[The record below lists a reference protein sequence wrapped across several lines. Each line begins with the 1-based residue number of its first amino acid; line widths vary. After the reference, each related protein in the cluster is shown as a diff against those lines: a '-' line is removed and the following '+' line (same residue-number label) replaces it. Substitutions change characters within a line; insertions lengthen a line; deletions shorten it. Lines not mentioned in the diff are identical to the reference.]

1 MFFPTLEIIATT
13 DVVSVDI
20 QASIS
25 EALQKMHRHNHRSIV
40 VVNGP
45 LHHIITSKDLI
56 RFKMEGVD
64 FSSSLSQIE
73 LRTLP
78 MLDKES
84 NVINVLNLNNDMDEH
99 ICVRNEDGSLYGL
112 VTNSDIVASVDPQ
125 VVLESLQLG
134 TIFDKKYGYKTFQA
148 KTHMDEVLSY
158 MRDAPAD
165 CVIIEEE
172 GKGAGIITSKDILK
186 FIDGDRCHEV
196 EAGSVMSTPIETM
209 RSTASINDALNFIK
223 EKHYKR
229 IVVVDE
235 HDEIMGVIS
244 QQDLISRT
252 YLKWSQLV
260 NEHFHQFEEL
270 NTILHQKN
278 KHLAKLATKDA
289 LTGANNRHMFAEH
302 YEKESAGS
310 KRYKNQLSLVMMDL
324 DYFKKINDTYGHNI
338 GDYVLKTFASIVIKT
353 IREADIF
360 ARWGGEEFVL
370 LLKNIGC
377 DEAFGVAEKIRH
389 EVEHYDF
396 NEAGKVTCSIGICE
410 VMEEEDLEAAVERAD
425 GALYEAKK
433 GGRNQTKICARGFGN

>member
-1 MFFPTLEIIATT
+1 MFFPTLGIIATT

-20 QASIS
+20 HASIS
-25 EALQKMHRHNHRSIV
+25 EALQKMHRHNHRSV
-40 VVNGP
+40 VVINGP

-56 RFKMEGVD
+56 RLKMERVD
-64 FSSSLSQIE
+64 FSSPLSQIE

-84 NVINVLNLNNDMDEH
+84 NVINVLNLNTDMDEH
-99 ICVRNEDGSLYGL
+99 ICVCNEDGSLYGL

-125 VVLESLQLG
+125 VVLESLQLA
-134 TIFDKKYGYKTFQA
+134 TIFDKKYGYKTFDA
-148 KTHMDEVLSY
+148 KTPMDEVLAY

-165 CVIIEEE
+165 CVIIEKES
-172 GKGAGIITSKDILK
+172 KAVGIITSKDILK

-196 EAGSVMSTPIETM
+196 EAGSVMSAPIETM
-209 RSTASINDALNFIK
+209 ASTASINDALDFIK
-223 EKHYKR
+223 RKHYKR

-235 HDEIMGVIS
+235 QGEIMGVIS

-278 KHLAKLATKDA
+278 KHLAKLATRDA

-302 YEKESAGS
+302 YAKESAAA

-324 DYFKKINDTYGHNI
+324 DHFKKINDTYGHNI
-338 GDYVLKTFASIVIKT
+338 GDYVLKTFASIVMKT

-377 DEAFGVAEKIRH
+377 DEAFGVAEKIRK
-389 EVEHYDF
+389 EVEAYVFD
-396 NEAGKVTCSIGICE
+396 EAERVTCSIGICE
-410 VMEEEDLEAAVERAD
+410 IMEGEELEAAVQRAD
-425 GALYEAKK
+425 SALYESKRR
-433 GGRNQTKICARGFGN
+433 GRNQTCLSFHL

>member
-1 MFFPTLEIIATT
+1 MFFPTLGVIATT

-20 QASIS
+20 HANIS
-25 EALQKMHRHNHRSIV
+25 EALQKMHRHNHRSV
-40 VVNGP
+40 VVINGP
-45 LHHIITSKDLI
+45 LHHIITSKDMI
-56 RFKMEGVD
+56 RLKMEGVD
-64 FSSSLSQIE
+64 FSSPLSQIE

-84 NVINVLNLNNDMDEH
+84 NVINVLNLNTDMDEH
-99 ICVRNEDGSLYGL
+99 ICVCNEDGSLYGL

-125 VVLESLQLG
+125 VVLESLQLA
-134 TIFDKKYGYKTFQA
+134 TIFDKKYGYKTFDA
-148 KTHMDEVLSY
+148 KTPMDEVLAY

-172 GKGAGIITSKDILK
+172 SKAVGIITSKDILK

-196 EAGSVMSTPIETM
+196 EAGSVMSAPIETM
-209 RSTASINDALNFIK
+209 ASTASINDALDFIK
-223 EKHYKR
+223 RKHYKR

-235 HDEIMGVIS
+235 KGSIMGIIT

-289 LTGANNRHMFAEH
+289 LTGVNNRHMFAEH
-302 YEKESAGS
+302 YQKESAAS

-324 DYFKKINDTYGHNI
+324 DHFKKINDTYGHNI
-338 GDYVLKTFASIVIKT
+338 GDNVLKQFASIVLET

-370 LLKNIGC
+370 LLKNIEC
-377 DEAFGVAEKIRH
+377 QDALAVAEKIRKA
-389 EVEHYDF
+389 VEAYSFD
-396 NEAGKVTCSIGICE
+396 EAGQITCSIGICE
-410 VMEEEDLEAAVERAD
+410 VQDDEPLESAIERAD
-425 GALYEAKK
+425 HALYESKRR
-433 GGRNQTKICARGFGN
+433 GRNQTCLSFHL